1 MEPNTKTMEPK
12 NVGFPHKPSVLKL
25 YFSGA
30 NAPIF
35 QKTHNHS
42 YFLTQFVAPSA

>member
-12 NVGFPHKPSVLKL
+12 NVGFPHKPLALKL
-25 YFSGA
+25 YFSGT
-30 NAPIF
+30 NAPTF
-35 QKTHNHS
+35 QKNNHS